1 MNYITAPWREAWKKF
16 KAFTQPMTTPTPTK
30 KGIALWWGNHP
41 EWLSLPFV
49 AIPPFI
55 QAYHIEQGENQCA
68 FFVVEGRNEPL
79 RYYIKRPVNGKLE
92 LYGPAYEKAKE

>member
-1 MNYITAPWREAWKKF
+1 MSKPAQIKR
-16 KAFTQPMTTPTPTK
+16 
-30 KGIALWWGNHP
+30 ALAIWYGNRP

-55 QAYHIEQGENQCA
+55 HSWHIEQGEGQCA

-79 RYYIKRPVNGKLE
+79 RYYIKQPVNGKLE
-92 LYGPAYEKAKE
+92 LYGPAYEKPKP